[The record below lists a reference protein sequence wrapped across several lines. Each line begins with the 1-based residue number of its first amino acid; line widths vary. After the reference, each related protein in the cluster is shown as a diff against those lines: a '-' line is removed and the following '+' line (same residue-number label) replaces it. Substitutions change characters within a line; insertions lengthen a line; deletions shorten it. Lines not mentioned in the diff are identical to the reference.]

1 MDEKPSKNGVGGNDV
16 GGREAEVFDGL
27 KVIDVDAHITEPA
40 DLWTSRAPEAY
51 RDRVP
56 RVVEVD
62 GLPRWSL
69 DGILIGRALGGSV
82 IKKGRVK
89 TPGVEFMTWQQD
101 DNDPSA
107 YDMEK
112 RVEVLDDIGVWAQV
126 LYPNAAGFGAQQ
138 FGQVTDPDLRL
149 LCATIY
155 NAAMLEIQENSGH
168 RLMPMALLPW
178 WDIDASVAEARR
190 VAADGFHGVN
200 MCSDPQ
206 NRGLPDLGDR
216 AWDPLWEV
224 CADERLPVN
233 FHIGASQTSLTWF
246 GESPWPSQDD
256 ERKLA
261 IGSAMMYLSNARV
274 LANLIYSGVLERFPT
289 LNIVSV
295 ESGVGWLPF
304 FLESL
309 DYQQSETAPHSFD
322 HLSMKPS
329 DYFRR
334 QIYGCFWF
342 ESAALP
348 VVLEYLGP
356 DRIMFETDYPHP
368 TCLYPDP
375 LTRIA
380 DLKARLGDH
389 VFRRIMQDNAAE
401 LYRVSLDA

>member
-1 MDEKPSKNGVGGNDV
+1 ML
-16 GGREAEVFDGL
+16 DGL

-40 DLWTSRAPEAY
+40 DLWTSRAPAAY

-56 RVVEVD
+56 RVVDVD

-69 DGILIGRALGGSV
+69 DGTVIGRALGGSV

-89 TPGVEFMTWQQD
+89 TPGVEFMGWQHT

-107 YDMEK
+107 YDMSQ
-112 RVEVLDDIGVWAQV
+112 RLEVMDDIGVWAQI
-126 LYPNAAGFGAQQ
+126 LYPNAAGFGSQQ
-138 FGQVTDPDLRL
+138 FGQVDDPELRR

-155 NAAMLEIQENSGH
+155 NEAMLEIQQTSGE
-168 RLMPMALLPW
+168 RLLPMALLPW
-178 WDIDASVAEARR
+178 WDIDASVAEAAR
-190 VAADGFHGVN
+190 VAAAGFRGVN
-200 MCSDPQ
+200 ICSDPQ
-206 NRGLPDLGDR
+206 NRGLPDLGER

-224 CADERLPVN
+224 CADQHLPVN

-289 LNIVSV
+289 LKIVSV

-309 DYQQSETAPHSFD
+309 DYQQSESAPHSLD
-322 HLSMKPS
+322 TLSMKPS

-334 QIYGCFWF
+334 QVYACFWF
-342 ESAALP
+342 ETAAVP
-348 VVLEYLGP
+348 MAVDYLGA

-375 LTRIA
+375 LGRIA
-380 DLKARLGDH
+380 DLRDRVGADT
-389 VFRRIMQDNAAE
+389 FRRIVQDNAAE
-401 LYRVSLDA
+401 LYRIPVD